1 MKIGIIGA
9 GQIGG
14 TLTRRLTALGHEVFV
29 ANSRGPE
36 TLSELAA
43 ETGATAV
50 SVAEAVRGVGLVV
63 VTIPQKNIPNLPAG
77 LFADMSDGVVVV
89 DTGNYYPRQRDG
101 RIEAIEA
108 GLPESRW
115 VEQQLGR
122 PVIKAFNNIYARH
135 LFELGRPAGAPGR
148 IALPVAGDDDAAK
161 AVVLKLVEELG
172 FDGVDAGGLDESW
185 RQQPGTPVYTKDFD
199 ADGVRR
205 GLYEASKVR
214 TPEWRGTSNSP
225 GSFTALL
232 ERADSVSSGGP
243 QTTNDDAL
251 HRVAPA
257 VGIRRARGS
266 CAQPQ
271 MRTAAPAWPTFAHPL
286 AAH

>member
-1 MKIGIIGA
+1 MYHRAGFIPFRLKPTGLLKPSVGENMKIGIIGA

-14 TLTRRLTALGHEVFV
+14 TLTRRLIALGHKVFV

-36 TLSELAA
+36 TLSDLAA
-43 ETGATAV
+43 ETRATAV
-50 SVAEAVRGVGLVV
+50 SVPEAVRGADLIV

-77 LFADMSDGVVVV
+77 LFADTSDRVVVV

-122 PVIKAFNNIYARH
+122 PVVKAFNNIYARH
-135 LFELGRPAGAPGR
+135 LLELGRPAGASGR
-148 IALPVAGDDDAAK
+148 IALPIAGDDDAAK
-161 AVVLKLVEELG
+161 TVVLKLVDELG

-205 GLYEASKVR
+205 ALYEANKDR
-214 TPEWRGTSNSP
+214 TPAWRGTSNSP
-225 GSFTALL
+225 GSFTA
-232 ERADSVSSGGP
+232 
-243 QTTNDDAL
+243 
-251 HRVAPA
+251 PA
-257 VGIRRARGS
+257 
-266 CAQPQ
+266 
-271 MRTAAPAWPTFAHPL
+271 
-286 AAH
+286 